1 MIMFLSVRVN
11 ICKCVCVRAHASVS
25 EKVRETESVVT
36 LKEITDAKS

>member
-11 ICKCVCVRAHASVS
+11 ICKCVYARAFASVS

-36 LKEITDAKS
+36 LKETTDAKS